1 MIVLLLL
8 LLLLLLRRRFDGLLL
23 GGDRGS
29 VVVRWNGGEL
39 DTAVGGPRDLDL
51 SACDIKIKLVELLV

>member
-1 MIVLLLL
+1 M
-8 LLLLLLRRRFDGLLL
+8 RRRFDGLLF

-39 DTAVGGPRDLDL
+39 DPAVGGPRDFDL
-51 SACDIKIKLVELLV
+51 SACEVINELLALLILLVLHVYVV